1 VELKNKEFVKLRTLD
16 SCVHY
21 SAAKQ
26 SISKKSL
33 IVSSIRDPLRSLC
46 NKAHVILAPEM
57 FNLYADRYIWQ
68 EWLMIL
74 SGISSGKSVD
84 QIIASLSQNAHDILR
99 ITCTTN
105 D

>member
-1 VELKNKEFVKLRTLD
+1 MLQD
-16 SCVHY
+16 SLL
-21 SAAKQ
+21 AK
-26 SISKKSL
+26 KVF
-33 IVSSIRDPLRSLC
+33 IVSYIRDPLRSRC
-46 NKAHVILAPEM
+46 NKAHAILAPEM
-57 FNLYADRYIWQ
+57 FNLYAERYNWQ